1 MSVQISYKKQA
12 VLGIFLLLC
21 LITAVE
27 IGARAYEYFLQPC
40 NLENADTL
48 SEYDYLLKRQ
58 ICYDQQNLIYS
69 SKPVF
74 SISPNQ
80 HFETININS
89 NGFRGAEIKDFKSN
103 DDFRIIVIGGSTVF
117 GTGMSSDLETFP
129 FELQKIINDD
139 FNNIEVINAGV
150 SSLTSVEEVWH
161 IKEKIFDLTPDMII
175 VYDGWNN
182 VHMKKISEPELDY
195 SEDDS
200 LKLKDFQKH
209 FRTPVVVY
217 RYIIV
222 PIMNLDVENDYSRNF
237 SSAYNSEMTDSI
249 ASLWQKNMNEFCDLA
264 DKKNI
269 KSVVILQPSLL
280 HGKKPLSTFEKSVFI
295 ENDHY
300 VETFKELSERSKIL
314 RNCHMVTDFS
324 DIFNDSTEGV
334 FFDEIHLNNLGNKI
348 VAENMLKLIYF
359 DIPEKFRK

>member
-150 SSLTSVEEVWH
+150 SSLTSVEE
-161 IKEKIFDLTPDMII
+161 K
-175 VYDGWNN
+175 
-182 VHMKKISEPELDY
+182 
-195 SEDDS
+195 
-200 LKLKDFQKH
+200 
-209 FRTPVVVY
+209 
-217 RYIIV
+217 
-222 PIMNLDVENDYSRNF
+222 
-237 SSAYNSEMTDSI
+237 
-249 ASLWQKNMNEFCDLA
+249 
-264 DKKNI
+264 
-269 KSVVILQPSLL
+269 
-280 HGKKPLSTFEKSVFI
+280 
-295 ENDHY
+295 
-300 VETFKELSERSKIL
+300 
-314 RNCHMVTDFS
+314 
-324 DIFNDSTEGV
+324 
-334 FFDEIHLNNLGNKI
+334 
-348 VAENMLKLIYF
+348 
-359 DIPEKFRK
+359 